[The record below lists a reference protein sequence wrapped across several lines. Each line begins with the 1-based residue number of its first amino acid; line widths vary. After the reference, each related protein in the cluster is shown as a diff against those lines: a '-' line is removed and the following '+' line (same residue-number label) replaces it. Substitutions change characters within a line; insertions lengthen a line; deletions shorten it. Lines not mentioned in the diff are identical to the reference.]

1 MTQSQK
7 KIKTMINSTIL
18 KKYLHGE
25 KCHEQSQMT
34 NWEEIF
40 EYTAERAHFLNE
52 NNLQK
57 SRQITINLV
66 EKQAKDMKIDFM
78 EKNADD
84 KTYKRC
90 STSVIQRE
98 IQMKPILKT
107 TTTLKL
113 FSPKSVVI

>member
-1 MTQSQK
+1 MVKNAMNRVKWQV
-7 KIKTMINSTIL
+7 
-18 KKYLHGE
+18 
-25 KCHEQSQMT
+25 T

-40 EYTAERAHFLNE
+40 EYTAQRAHFLNE

-107 TTTLKL
+107 TTTLKP